1 MAINMLRIVIGC
13 GAVSEGVRSQ
23 RGTSTA
29 GLEPATFGFGGRRS
43 IQLSYVDPKWECTAS
58 LSADSV
64 GHNMYESAD

>member
-43 IQLSYVDPKWECTAS
+43 IQLSYVDSISHPNGSKTTRES
-58 LSADSV
+58 L
-64 GHNMYESAD
+64 